1 MVDDGL
7 MPTEV
12 FAAPPGR
19 VDLGELDPAAT
30 PIGPRSRSA
39 ARKAVTALSGRR
51 LGLQARLLAQGRS
64 GNPRR
69 VLLILQGMDTCGKD
83 GVIKHVLVGLN
94 PVGLRVASF
103 GRPTRQELEHD
114 FLWRIERQVPA
125 PGIIGAFNRSH
136 YEDVLVPRVH
146 GDFPVTVWARRYDE
160 INGFERRLTEQGVL
174 LIKCFLHISP
184 SVQEKRLLARLDNPK
199 KTWKYDAEDVTERAH
214 WDSYLNAYN
223 DALTACRGPD
233 ARWWIIPSDRK
244 WYRNWAVAALLTQRL
259 QDLDPRYPQPPQNIH
274 RERKRIIATRAD
286 IRSTTAARR
295 SE

>member
-1 MVDDGL
+1 MVDGPS
-7 MPTEV
+7 PTEV
-12 FAAPPGR
+12 FAAPPR
-19 VDLGELDPAAT
+19 A
-30 PIGPRSRSA
+30 SRSGRARPGGDADRA
-39 ARKAVTALSGRR
+39 AEQVRGQEGGHRTVRAAPRVAGPV
-51 LGLQARLLAQGRS
+51 ARSGRS

-114 FLWRIERQVPA
+114 FLWRVERQVPA
-125 PGIIGAFNRSH
+125 PGMIGAFNRSH

-259 QDLDPRYPQPPQNIH
+259 QDLDPRYPPPPKDIH

>member
-1 MVDDGL
+1 
-7 MPTEV
+7 
-12 FAAPPGR
+12 
-19 VDLGELDPAAT
+19 
-30 PIGPRSRSA
+30 
-39 ARKAVTALSGRR
+39 
-51 LGLQARLLAQGRS
+51 LLAQGSS

-83 GVIKHVLVGLN
+83 GVIKHVLGGLN
-94 PVGLRVASF
+94 PVGLRVTSF

-146 GDFPVTVWARRYDE
+146 GDFPATVWSRRYDE

-174 LIKCFLHISP
+174 LIKCYLHISP
-184 SVQEKRLLARLDNPK
+184 AVQEKRLLARLDDPRK
-199 KTWKYDAEDVTERAH
+199 SWKYDPEDVTERAR
-214 WDSYLNAYN
+214 WDSYLDAYN

-233 ARWWIIPSDRK
+233 APWWIIPSDRK

-259 QDLDPRYPQPPQNIH
+259 QDLDPRYPPPPKNIH

-286 IRSTTAARR
+286 IRGTTAVRR
-295 SE
+295 SG

>member
-1 MVDDGL
+1 MVDDG
-7 MPTEV
+7 PAPIEA

-30 PIGPRSRSA
+30 PIGPRSKSA
-39 ARKAVTALSGRR
+39 ARNAVTALSER
-51 LGLQARLLAQGRS
+51 LSGLQARLLAQGSS

-83 GVIKHVLVGLN
+83 GVIKHVLGGLN
-94 PVGLRVASF
+94 PVGLRVTSF

-146 GDFPVTVWARRYDE
+146 GDFPATVWSRRYDE

-174 LIKCFLHISP
+174 LIKCYLHISP
-184 SVQEKRLLARLDNPK
+184 AVQEKRLLARLDDPRK
-199 KTWKYDAEDVTERAH
+199 SWKYDPEDVTERAF
-214 WDSYLNAYN
+214 
-223 DALTACRGPD
+223 
-233 ARWWIIPSDRK
+233 
-244 WYRNWAVAALLTQRL
+244 
-259 QDLDPRYPQPPQNIH
+259 
-274 RERKRIIATRAD
+274 
-286 IRSTTAARR
+286 
-295 SE
+295 